1 MNTKSL
7 FANQDIYKLALAGST
22 VVVGAAVKSLLNT
35 SWKTVAKKS
44 PPLNPAAADTS
55 WKEAIL
61 WTIVSSAAIGVAQ
74 LLARRGAD
82 ALFHKANGNVGVNR
96 NATLAGL

>member
-7 FANQDIYKLALAGST
+7 FSNQDVYKLALAGST
-22 VVVGAAVKSLLNT
+22 VVVGTAVKSLLNT
-35 SWKTVAKKS
+35 SWKTVAKRN
-44 PPLNPAAADTS
+44 PPLNPASADTS
-55 WKEAIL
+55 WKEALL

-82 ALFHKANGNVGVNR
+82 ALFHKANGNVIVDR

>member
-7 FANQDIYKLALAGST
+7 FSNQDVYKLAVAGST
-22 VVVGAAVKSLLNT
+22 VIVGAAVKSLLNT
-35 SWKTVAKKS
+35 SWKTVAKKN
-44 PPLNPAAADTS
+44 PPLNPAAVDTS

-61 WTIVSSAAIGVAQ
+61 WTIVSSAAIGLAQ

-82 ALFHKANGNVGVNR
+82 ALFHKANRHVGVNR

>member
-7 FANQDIYKLALAGST
+7 FSNQDVYKLAVAGSA
-22 VVVGAAVKSLLNT
+22 VVVGAAIKSLLNT
-35 SWKTVAKKS
+35 SWKSVAKKN
-44 PPLNPAAADTS
+44 PPLNPAAADTT
-55 WKEAIL
+55 WKEAIV
-61 WTIVSSAAIGVAQ
+61 WTIVSSAAIGLAQ

-82 ALFHKANGNVGVNR
+82 ALFHKANGNTVVNR